1 MAWNK
6 PSEKQANQKNGAAKA
21 PSVAKGA
28 LCGLVVVVAAMAVGY
43 FLLTGGKTSHKVES
57 DKKAPKTI
65 AEVTPAAAVT
75 NRQAAKEQK
84 APVQAKE
91 DGVPE
96 MWQGQRV
103 VKHTS
108 VTNNTLV
115 FEKFYT
121 ADGKV
126 HGYYHDERAKA
137 LPTGAD
143 QILAI
148 MTGADSGVGAPPLPH
163 VKDFEKEFGRALKQ
177 EIVINDNDPP
187 EVKEVKERVI
197 AARQELV
204 QLMSEGQSANDV
216 LDNWRRMQED
226 NATVRL
232 DAVRK
237 VREMLDAGDRAGAKE
252 LCDSYNKILEKSGI
266 MKIELP
272 PEGGAHHR
280 ERKTNE

>member
-6 PSEKQANQKNGAAKA
+6 PTEKQTSQKNGEVKA

-28 LCGLVVVVAAMAVGY
+28 LCGLVVVVAAMTIGY
-43 FLLTGGKTSHKVES
+43 FVLSGGKAAHKAKP
-57 DKKAPKTI
+57 DKKTTGMI
-65 AEVTPAAAVT
+65 AEVAPAAIT
-75 NRQAAKEQK
+75 NRQVKEQK
-84 APVQAKE
+84 EPDQRPE
-91 DGVPE
+91 DGVPK

-108 VTNNTLV
+108 VTNNTLI

-216 LDNWRRMQED
+216 LENWRQMQED

-237 VREMLDAGDRAGAKE
+237 VREMLDAGDRAGAQE
-252 LCDSYNKILEKSGI
+252 LCDSYNKVLEKSGI

-272 PEGGAHHR
+272 PEEGTRHR